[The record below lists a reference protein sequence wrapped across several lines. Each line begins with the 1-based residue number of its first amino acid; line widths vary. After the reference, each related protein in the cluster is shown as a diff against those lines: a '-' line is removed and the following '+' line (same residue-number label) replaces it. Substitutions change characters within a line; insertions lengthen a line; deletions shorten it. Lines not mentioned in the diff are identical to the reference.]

1 MTPQLEKV
9 FFNYVLQ
16 YKKYFD
22 IVKPHFFRNS
32 QIQFVYGVLRNYILA
47 QSDSK
52 IPTARQILDMV
63 SLEDKE
69 GQITKEILKS
79 ILQVKLSEYDEKNFL
94 EPKFNAWVLS
104 NRLKTGTVDIIEETR
119 NLDQISD
126 FDKAIE
132 AADRIK
138 SIVDEMSSTNFV
150 QDDDMGSDFDDPEN
164 HVQDSSKF
172 KIKSGFETLDH
183 MLGGGWDIQTL
194 NCIMAETNNGKCCHF
209 VSKIVLK
216 NKKND
221 KMSIR
226 DFGTLFSEISKGDYN
241 LLSGKYDR
249 PLYDKFIEAYEVKDL
264 QVLTPNGWVDIEGIG
279 KTVEY
284 DEWLIQTSGGKEL
297 ICADEHL
304 VYRCDNLNF
313 SDKKCDL
320 TELYTKDLRC
330 SDFIMTKDGPEMIMD
345 IRLTGQK
352 SHMYDLQLSS
362 GSNKQYYTNDIL
374 SHNSLWMQNFA
385 FKSADAGYNVLYI
398 TLEMSERKVMKRLG
412 AMRLKIPINDY
423 DAVSKDS
430 EMINKR
436 IKSLGSI
443 KEGGDIFDKK
453 VGKIFSKFWAAGT
466 ATVSDFDYYLQK
478 LRDKKDIKIDL
489 IIVDYITLVAAPK
502 GLGGDNLYSK
512 GKSLAEGLRAL
523 GAKYKCPVITGVQV
537 AKDAWNSSDITLES
551 VPESKAI
558 AETADTF
565 FAIIRTEEMKRQN
578 IYRFK
583 LLKQRDGDFL
593 KSQIRLNL
601 NPTYLTLE
609 NDQFLDQ

>member
-9 FFNYVLQ
+9 FFNYILA
-16 YKKYFD
+16 YKKYFEL
-22 IVKPHFFRNS
+22 VKPFFFRNS
-32 QIQFVYGVLRNYILA
+32 EIQFVYGIIRNYMLNS
-47 QSDSK
+47 SDSK
-52 IPTARQILDMV
+52 IPTPRQILDMV

-69 GQITKEILKS
+69 GVITKEILKS
-79 ILQVKLSEYDEKNFL
+79 ILQVDLKEYDEKNFI

-104 NRLKTGTVDIIEETR
+104 NRLKTGTVDIIDETR

-132 AADRIK
+132 AAERIK
-138 SIVDEMSSTNFV
+138 VIVDEMSSTNFV
-150 QDDDMGSDFDDPEN
+150 QDDDLGSDFDDPEN

-172 KIKSGFETLDH
+172 KIKSGLETLDH

-194 NCIMAETNNGKCCHF
+194 NCIMAETNNGK
-209 VSKIVLK
+209 
-216 NKKND
+216 
-221 KMSIR
+221 
-226 DFGTLFSEISKGDYN
+226 
-241 LLSGKYDR
+241 
-249 PLYDKFIEAYEVKDL
+249 
-264 QVLTPNGWVDIEGIG
+264 
-279 KTVEY
+279 
-284 DEWLIQTSGGKEL
+284 
-297 ICADEHL
+297 
-304 VYRCDNLNF
+304 
-313 SDKKCDL
+313 
-320 TELYTKDLRC
+320 
-330 SDFIMTKDGPEMIMD
+330 
-345 IRLTGQK
+345 
-352 SHMYDLQLSS
+352 
-362 GSNKQYYTNDIL
+362 
-374 SHNSLWMQNFA
+374 SLWMQNFA
-385 FKSADAGYNVLYI
+385 VKSADAGYNVLYI

-423 DAVSKDS
+423 DTVSKDTDL
-430 EMINKR
+430 IKKR
-436 IKSLGSI
+436 INALGNI
-443 KEGGDIFDKK
+443 KEGGDIFEKK
-453 VGKIFSKFWAAGT
+453 VGKIYSKFWAAGT

-478 LRDKKDIKIDL
+478 LKDKKDVKIDL

-502 GLGGDNLYSK
+502 GMGADNLYTK

-578 IYRFK
+578 LYRFK

-601 NPTYLTLE
+601 NSTYLTLE